1 MSSNKSRVPQKNNQ
15 KNISKSV
22 FDDVKRPTE
31 FFCCRCGKYF
41 SRQQTNFPTSRSGLY
56 AGNNGF
62 LPICKNCVG
71 EIFQYYLNEFNDPY
85 KACETVCS
93 RFDIYYDKQ
102 TFEGFIATCTP
113 AIMMTSYIGR
123 IAISEHKAKCYDD
136 YLREKEVL
144 DAETSAETQKLI
156 KEQDAHIIEKGRL
169 EWGLSLE
176 AEDYEYLDSEFADW
190 NARCAVDG
198 KTRESL
204 VREIC
209 VLKLLQNKALL
220 SGDIETYNK
229 LSATLQK
236 TYTTAELTPKQESD
250 AKRAAEK
257 PMGVMIEMFENE
269 RPIPEPSKEW
279 EDVDGIQRLIR
290 VFFIGHL
297 CKMLGIKNKYSA
309 EYEDFMAEYSAV
321 VPDDIEDDSEDIYD
335 YLMEHGFSDT
345 EPEEED
351 GESYEDGSESSAES

>member
-1 MSSNKSRVPQKNNQ
+1 MADKKRVPQKNTSQ

-22 FDDVKRPTE
+22 FDDTKRPTE

-41 SRQQTNFPTSRSGLY
+41 PRQATNFPTSRSGLY

-62 LPICKNCVG
+62 LPICKTCVG
-71 EIFQYYLNEFNDPY
+71 EIFQFYLNEFNDPFE
-85 KACETVCS
+85 ACERVCAK
-93 RFDIYYDKQ
+93 FDYYYTKPLL
-102 TFEGFIATCTP
+102 ESIIATCTP
-113 AIMMTSYIGR
+113 NIMMTTYIGR
-123 IAISEHKAKCYDD
+123 LGVSENKAKSYDD
-136 YLREKEVL
+136 YLKETDKQNAENAKETERVIEEH
-144 DAETSAETQKLI
+144 DAQ
-156 KEQDAHIIEKGRL
+156 IIEKGRV
-169 EWGLSLE
+169 EWGLSLD
-176 AEDYEYLDSEFADW
+176 AEDYEYLDNEFADW
-190 NARCAVDG
+190 SARCAVDG

-204 VREIC
+204 VRDIC
-209 VLKLLQNKALL
+209 VLKLLQSKSLL

-236 TYTTAELTPKQESD
+236 TLTTAELTPRQESD
-250 AKRAAEK
+250 AKRASEK

-321 VPDDIEDDSEDIYD
+321 IPDEIDDDSEDIYD
-335 YLMEHGFSDT
+335 YLMEHGFSDSD
-345 EPEEED
+345 PEEED
-351 GESYEDGSESSAES
+351 GELDADGFEEAAED

>member
-1 MSSNKSRVPQKNNQ
+1 MSANKRVPQ

-22 FDDVKRPTE
+22 FDDTKRPTE

-41 SRQQTNFPTSRSGLY
+41 SRQQTNFPTSKSGLY
-56 AGNNGF
+56 AGNNGY
-62 LPICKNCVG
+62 LPICKNCMG
-71 EIFQYYLNEFNDPY
+71 EIFQYYLNEFDDPF
-85 KACETVCS
+85 KACERVCS
-93 RFDIYYDKQ
+93 RFDIYYNKPIL
-102 TFEGFIATCTP
+102 ESIIATCAP
-113 AIMMTSYIGR
+113 GIMMTSYIGR
-123 IAISEHKAKCYDD
+123 VGVSEHKAKCYDD
-136 YLREKEVL
+136 YLIEKSKTENEISAAEEQVARE
-144 DAETSAETQKLI
+144 QN
-156 KEQDAHIIEKGRL
+156 AHIVEKGRI
-169 EWGLSLE
+169 EWGLELE
-176 AEDYEYLDSEFADW
+176 AGDYEYLDNEFADW

-220 SGDIETYNK
+220 AGDIETYNK

-335 YLMEHGFSDT
+335 YLMEHGFSDV

-351 GESYEDGSESSAES
+351 GELFEDRPEQTAED